1 MEYKEE
7 DYLMLS
13 GIQHFAFCRRQWA
26 LIHIE
31 QQWAENEH
39 TITGELFHKRA
50 HDTYFAE
57 KREQVI
63 ISRGLPVHSRA
74 MGVSGVCDIV
84 EFRESEQ
91 GIEIFGKKGLYKVYP
106 VEYKKG
112 SPKDTEIDIL
122 QLTAQA
128 LCLEEMLA
136 CQIEEGA
143 VYYGE
148 TRHREKVAFTDAL
161 RNQVKSSFQ
170 EMHQLY
176 DKKYTPRVK
185 WSKSCNACSLKDIC
199 VPKLGKAESV
209 SGYIEKQLQ
218 DG

>member
-1 MEYKEE
+1 M
-7 DYLMLS
+7 
-13 GIQHFAFCRRQWA
+13 
-26 LIHIE
+26 
-31 QQWAENEH
+31 
-39 TITGELFHKRA
+39 
-50 HDTYFAE
+50 
-57 KREQVI
+57 
-63 ISRGLPVHSRA
+63 
-74 MGVSGVCDIV
+74 
-84 EFRESEQ
+84 
-91 GIEIFGKKGLYKVYP
+91 
-106 VEYKKG
+106 
-112 SPKDTEIDIL
+112 
-122 QLTAQA
+122 
-128 LCLEEMLA
+128 
-136 CQIEEGA
+136 
-143 VYYGE
+143 YYGE